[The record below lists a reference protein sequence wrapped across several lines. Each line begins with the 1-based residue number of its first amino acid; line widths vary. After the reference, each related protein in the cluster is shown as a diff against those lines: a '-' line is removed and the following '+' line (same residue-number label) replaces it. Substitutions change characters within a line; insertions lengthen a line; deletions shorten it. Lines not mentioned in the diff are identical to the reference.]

1 MSLTGAQ
8 DNVVAASGGV
18 VAALGCV
25 ALLVIAPLVLSVI
38 LAGAIALISAAHLVI
53 AVAARAT

>member
-1 MSLTGAQ
+1 MTGAQ
-8 DNVVAASGGV
+8 DNVVAASRRCS
-18 VAALGCV
+18 VAALGCA

>member
-1 MSLTGAQ
+1 MLWQRA
-8 DNVVAASGGV
+8 GGV